1 MTQREIERKKEEY
14 VSVLADKTKD
24 IQMQAQSIKN
34 PEDESKNT
42 QIFMKIKDAIDDMT
56 RAYNE
61 LRNLDSEIVEEEQ
74 SYDAPNCQG
83 TIYYLDEEETN
94 ALILILLK
102 RLEVQK

>member
-42 QIFMKIKDAIDDMT
+42 QIFMIDLQYKCNT
-56 RAYNE
+56 KKE
-61 LRNLDSEIVEEEQ
+61 
-74 SYDAPNCQG
+74 
-83 TIYYLDEEETN
+83 
-94 ALILILLK
+94 
-102 RLEVQK
+102 

>member
-24 IQMQAQSIKN
+24 IQMQAKSIKN

-74 SYDAPNCQG
+74 SYDTLEG
-83 TIYYLDEEETN
+83 FGSDSS
-94 ALILILLK
+94 K
-102 RLEVQK
+102 RLNEEFLLRKSRGF

>member
-1 MTQREIERKKEEY
+1 MCSLQ
-14 VSVLADKTKD
+14 A
-24 IQMQAQSIKN
+24 MQAQSIKN

-74 SYDAPNCQG
+74 SYDTLEG
-83 TIYYLDEEETN
+83 FGSDSS
-94 ALILILLK
+94 K
-102 RLEVQK
+102 RLNEEFLLRKSRGF

>member
-1 MTQREIERKKEEY
+1 
-14 VSVLADKTKD
+14 
-24 IQMQAQSIKN
+24 MQAQSIKN

-74 SYDAPNCQG
+74 SYDTLEG
-83 TIYYLDEEETN
+83 FGSDSS
-94 ALILILLK
+94 K
-102 RLEVQK
+102 RLNEEFLLRKSRGF

>member
-61 LRNLDSEIVEEEQ
+61 LRNLDSEIVEEEKVQ
-74 SYDAPNCQG
+74 DAPNCQG

>member
-61 LRNLDSEIVEEEQ
+61 LRNLDSEFVEEEQ
-74 SYDAPNCQG
+74 SYDALEG
-83 TIYYLDEEETN
+83 FGSDSS
-94 ALILILLK
+94 K
-102 RLEVQK
+102 RLNEEFLLRKSRGF